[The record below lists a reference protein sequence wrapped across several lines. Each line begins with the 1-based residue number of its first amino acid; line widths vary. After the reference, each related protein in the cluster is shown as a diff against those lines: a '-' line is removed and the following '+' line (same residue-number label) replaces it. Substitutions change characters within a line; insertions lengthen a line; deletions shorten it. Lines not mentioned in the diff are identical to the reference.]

1 MKMKKIIKSNLKHT
15 ADLVTPAG
23 EIIPCE
29 VRKISHYSEFLPD
42 LLWISLVSQRP
53 IGRHIELWK
62 KGYKF
67 HWLED

>member
-1 MKMKKIIKSNLKHT
+1 MKLKKIIKCHLKHT
-15 ADLVTPAG
+15 ADLISPDGAV
-23 EIIPCE
+23 IPCD
-29 VRKISHYSEFLPD
+29 VRKITHYSEFMPD

-67 HWLED
+67 RFLEG